1 MNHLCPWYFL
11 VCPQNDLIQI
21 LQSCSAISVFF
32 ATQNLQI
39 AVDSTWNI
47 MSAHKVVVIAVLI
60 HTFQIKQIEF
70 LLHIVYTHAHIQA
83 LK

>member
-1 MNHLCPWYFL
+1 
-11 VCPQNDLIQI
+11 
-21 LQSCSAISVFF
+21 
-32 ATQNLQI
+32 
-39 AVDSTWNI
+39 
-47 MSAHKVVVIAVLI
+47 MSAQKVVFIAVLI